1 MKKTFILTIFWAL
14 GQIAIAQSNLNVLF
28 IGNSYT
34 HVNDLP
40 SLIQQMAASG
50 GDTLTH
56 QSNTPGGCT
65 FMQHCTNTS
74 MTLICQGGW
83 DFVVLQEQSQYPSF
97 PDSQI
102 QRECLPYAKQLV
114 DSIYANNPCAE
125 PLFYMTWGRK
135 YGDTLN
141 SPYFP
146 PLGTYNGMDSLL
158 YLRYMTMKEDNDAS
172 VSPVGKVWHYIR
184 DNYPSMELYQSDE
197 SHPSLIG
204 SFAAACSFYA
214 VMFRKDP
221 TTVSYSSTLD
231 SATAAIVKQ
240 VAKTVVY
247 DSLSKWLRPLPDADF
262 SYSDNNGGVVFTNNS
277 QKADSYLWDFADGT
291 TDTAA
296 NPTHVF
302 PAQGT
307 YNVKLIAFRH
317 CVPDTVVKA
326 ITVNSGVGL
335 SETVGNSIELFPN
348 PTANYLRISGLENVE
363 SIEIYSA
370 DGKKVFEKTSPSVTE
385 VVDTKS
391 FAGGIYAVGIIT
403 NDGSILRKKL
413 IKK

>member
-34 HVNDLP
+34 DVNNLP
-40 SLIQQMAASG
+40 SLIQQMGYST
-50 GDTLTH
+50 GDTITY
-56 QSNTPGGCT
+56 QSNLPGGST
-65 FMQHCTNTS
+65 FGQHCNNNS
-74 MTLICQGGW
+74 MTLIRQGGW
-83 DFVVLQEQSQYPSF
+83 DVVVLQEQSQNPSF
-97 PDSQI
+97 PDVQV
-102 QRECLPYAKQLV
+102 QNEVFPFAKRLV
-114 DSIYANNPCAE
+114 DSVYANNPCAN
-125 PLFYMTWGRK
+125 PVFYMTWGRK
-135 YGDTLN
+135 YGDPDN
-141 SPYFP
+141 GAIFP
-146 PLGTYNGMDSLL
+146 PIATYNGMDSLL
-158 YLRYMTMKEDNDAS
+158 ALRYMIMKEDNDAS

-184 DNYPSMELYQSDE
+184 DSFPSIELYQSDN
-197 SHPSLIG
+197 SHPSMAG
-204 SFAAACSFYA
+204 SYAAACSFYA
-214 VMFRKDP
+214 VLFGKDP
-221 TTVSYSSTLD
+221 TGITYTSSLD
-231 SATAAIVKQ
+231 AATATTIRQ
-240 VAKTVVY
+240 VAKKVVY

-262 SYSDNNGGVVFTNNS
+262 SYSDNNGGVAFTNNS

-302 PAQGT
+302 HAQGT

>member
-1 MKKTFILTIFWAL
+1 MKKTFLSLLLLAACQLTVAQTHINAL
-14 GQIAIAQSNLNVLF
+14 FV
-28 IGNSYT
+28 GNSYT

-247 DSLSKWLRPLPDADF
+247 DSLDKWLRPRPIADF
-262 SYSDNNGGVVFTNNS
+262 AFADAASGVSFTNNS

-317 CVPDTVVKA
+317 CVPDTIEKA
-326 ITVNSGVGL
+326 VTVNSGVGL

-370 DGKKVFEKTSPSVTE
+370 DGKKVFEKLSPSVTE
-385 VVDTKS
+385 VVDTKGFVS
-391 FAGGIYAVGIIT
+391 GIYAVGIIT
-403 NDGSILRKKL
+403 NDGVILRKKL

>member
-1 MKKTFILTIFWAL
+1 MKKTITLTLFWAL
-14 GQIAIAQSNLNVLF
+14 CQLAVAQQNINVLF

-34 HVNDLP
+34 DVNNLP
-40 SLIQQMAASG
+40 ALIQQMGYST
-50 GDTLTH
+50 GDTMTY
-56 QSNTPGGCT
+56 QSNLPGGCT
-65 FMQHCTNTS
+65 FSQHCTNNS
-74 MTLICQGGW
+74 MTLIRQGGW
-83 DFVVLQEQSQYPSF
+83 DAVVLQEQSQAPSF
-97 PDSQI
+97 PDVQV
-102 QRECLPYAKQLV
+102 QNEVFPFAKRLV
-114 DSIYANNPCAE
+114 DSVYANNPCAN
-125 PLFYMTWGRK
+125 PVFYMTWGRK
-135 YGDTLN
+135 YGDPDN
-141 SPYFP
+141 GAIFP
-146 PLGTYNGMDSLL
+146 PIATYNGMDSLL
-158 YLRYMTMKEDNDAS
+158 ALRYMIMKEDNDAS

-184 DNYPSMELYQSDE
+184 DSFPSIELYQSDN
-197 SHPSLIG
+197 SHPSMAG
-204 SFAAACSFYA
+204 SYAAACSFYT
-214 VMFRKDP
+214 VLFGKDP
-221 TTVSYSSTLD
+221 TGITYTSSLD
-231 SATAAIVKQ
+231 AATATTIRQ
-240 VAKTVVY
+240 VAKKVVY

-262 SYSDNNGGVVFTNNS
+262 SYSDNNGGVAFTNNS

-385 VVDTKS
+385 VIDTKGFVS
-391 FAGGIYAVGIIT
+391 GIYAVGIIT
-403 NDGSILRKKL
+403 NDGVILRKKL

>member
-34 HVNDLP
+34 DVNNLP
-40 SLIQQMAASG
+40 SLIQQMGYST
-50 GDTLTH
+50 GDTMRY

-102 QRECLPYAKQLV
+102 QRECLPYAKRLV

-158 YLRYMTMKEDNDAS
+158 ALRYMIMKEDNDAS

-184 DNYPSMELYQSDE
+184 DSFPSIELYQADE
-197 SHPSLIG
+197 SHPSMAG
-204 SFAAACSFYA
+204 SYAAACSFYA
-214 VMFRKDP
+214 VLFGKDP
-221 TTVSYSSTLD
+221 TNVTYTSTLD
-231 SATAAIVKQ
+231 AATASTIRQ
-240 VAKTVVY
+240 VAKIVVF

-262 SYSDNNGGVVFTNNS
+262 SYADNNAGVAFTNNS

-291 TDTAA
+291 TDTAT
-296 NPTHVF
+296 NPTHAF

-326 ITVNSGVGL
+326 ITVHSGVGL

-348 PTANYLRISGLENVE
+348 PTANYLRISGLENVK
-363 SIEIYSA
+363 SVEIYSA
-370 DGKKVFEKTSPSVTE
+370 DGKKVFEKTSPSVIE
-385 VVDTKS
+385 VIDTKS
-391 FAGGIYAVGIIT
+391 FASGIYAVGIIT

>member
-1 MKKTFILTIFWAL
+1 MKKTITITLFWAL
-14 GQIAIAQSNLNVLF
+14 CQLAVAQQNINVLF

-34 HVNDLP
+34 DVNNLP
-40 SLIQQMAASG
+40 ALIQQMGYST
-50 GDTLTH
+50 GDTMTY
-56 QSNTPGGCT
+56 QSNLPGGCT
-65 FMQHCTNTS
+65 FSQHCTNNS
-74 MTLICQGGW
+74 MTLIRQGGW
-83 DFVVLQEQSQYPSF
+83 DAVVLQEQSQAPSF
-97 PDSQI
+97 PDFQVES
-102 QRECLPYAKQLV
+102 ECLPYAKRLV

-125 PLFYMTWGRK
+125 PVFYMTWGRK
-135 YGDTLN
+135 NGDQDN
-141 SPYFP
+141 ARFFP

-158 YLRYMTMKEDNDAS
+158 ALRYIMMKDSNDAS

-184 DNYPSMELYQSDE
+184 DSFPSIELYQSDN
-197 SHPSLIG
+197 SHPSMAG
-204 SFAAACSFYA
+204 SYAAACSFYT
-214 VMFRKDP
+214 VLFGKDP
-221 TTVSYSSTLD
+221 TGITYTSSLD
-231 SATAAIVKQ
+231 AATATTIRQ
-240 VAKTVVY
+240 VAKKVVY

-262 SYSDNNGGVVFTNNS
+262 SYSDNNGGVAFTNNS

-348 PTANYLRISGLENVE
+348 PTTNYLRISGLENVE

-385 VVDTKS
+385 VIDTKGFVS
-391 FAGGIYAVGIIT
+391 GIYAVGIIT
-403 NDGSILRKKL
+403 NDGVILRKKL